1 MNKYSTDSTSSS
13 STHSKIKV
21 NGYSS
26 VVLHAKRDRKR
37 IDAEARQREYDS
49 LSLSDKIARIK
60 ARPND
65 SGESKREL
73 SRLQAKYSQAEWET
87 AMNAT
92 KKIQSTPVPVVAPV
106 AEKKTKAK
114 TPRKTAVKAKTKAKT
129 PRKTAVKAKAPRK
142 TKTTSES

>member
-26 VVLHAKRDRKR
+26 VMLHAKRDRKR

-60 ARPND
+60 TRSND

-73 SRLQAKYSQAEWET
+73 SRLQAKYSQTEWET

-92 KKIQSTPVPVVAPV
+92 KKVNAASAPVVVESTPTP
-106 AEKKTKAK
+106 TKAKKKK
-114 TPRKTAVKAKTKAKT
+114 TPRKSSTKTVKAKKAT
-129 PRKTAVKAKAPRK
+129 K
-142 TKTTSES
+142 TKKSKE